1 MMTCHYPDLGT
12 DVSSVQNIC
21 YHLSDIVLYWKLN
34 GGCFAKCHLF
44 SLVNGLLI
52 TVLQWTIAFHTEVK
66 IGSQENLLRGVYFE
80 S

>member
-1 MMTCHYPDLGT
+1 MTCHYPDLGT

-21 YHLSDIVLYWKLN
+21 NHLSDIVLYWKPIV
-34 GGCFAKCHLF
+34 GVF
-44 SLVNGLLI
+44 SEMSSFFQVNGLLI

-66 IGSQENLLRGVYFE
+66 IGSQENLSRGVYFE